1 MDPARYTEGQE
12 ADRNFTRGRRRA
24 LLGRLTKRVGA
35 WAGRCCSVA
44 GRKALGLAACFS
56 EEHPK
61 RSPGLSESSSGVGG
75 VIRDKRD
82 RIWLGPR
89 EVELSRIVGS
99 VGRCREFDQDFRPL
113 KQSLKG
119 RWKGVYEALAGGKM
133 LPPVKLIKVGER
145 YFVEDG
151 NHRVSVARYRGAL
164 MIDAEVT
171 EVTEVTGVSTDAGS
185 TAGPTGSAR
194 ESQKD
199 HEQARPQSEEAR
211 KVPEVREARG

>member
-1 MDPARYTEGQE
+1 MDPAGYNEGRK
-12 ADRNFTRGRRRA
+12 ADRSFTRSRRRA
-24 LLGRLTKRVGA
+24 LLGRLTKRACA

-56 EEHPK
+56 P
-61 RSPGLSESSSGVGG
+61 GVGG
-75 VIRDKRD
+75 VGDKRG
-82 RIWLGPR
+82 RTWLGPR

-113 KQSLKG
+113 NQGLKG

-151 NHRVSVARYRGAL
+151 NHRVSVACYHGAQV
-164 MIDAEVT
+164 IDAEVT
-171 EVTEVTGVSTDAGS
+171 EVAEVTIASTDADM
-185 TAGPTGSAR
+185 AAEPTGSTR
-194 ESQKD
+194 ENERG
-199 HEQARPQSEEAR
+199 HEQARPRDEEAR
-211 KVPEVREARG
+211 KLPEVRG